1 MRGSSVVSGCRKGSE
16 RKARADYFELRI
28 AKCENTGERRP
39 CSFCFVRLV
48 AITLLKDLFAQIGS
62 IAVNAKRRWEVMG
75 KPDYLSA
82 AAVDELKEVSELRSE
97 PFVTSREGDSLR
109 LNISTPAQSVTGY
122 SFLAQLGIPAHLNS

>member
-1 MRGSSVVSGCRKGSE
+1 MQKRQRAKGPSRLSE
-16 RKARADYFELRI
+16 PKI
-28 AKCENTGERRP
+28 AICENTGERRP
-39 CSFCFVRLV
+39 YSFCCVAV
-48 AITLLKDLFAQIGS
+48 AITLLNESFAQIGS

-109 LNISTPAQSVTGY
+109 LTISTPAQSVTVIH
-122 SFLAQLGIPAHLNS
+122 FLHS